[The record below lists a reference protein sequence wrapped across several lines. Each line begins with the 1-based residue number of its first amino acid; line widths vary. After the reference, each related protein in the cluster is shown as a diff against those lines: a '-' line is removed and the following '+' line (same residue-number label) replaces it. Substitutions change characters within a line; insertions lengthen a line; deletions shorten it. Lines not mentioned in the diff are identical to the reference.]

1 MVSRVIPVD
10 PFDLVVFGATG
21 DLANRKILPGLY
33 RRFFSGQIPEG
44 ARIIGAARTEMDTAA
59 FRAHARAAIDEH
71 VGAGKRDAAQ
81 IEAFLSIL
89 EYVPIDAMGEG
100 GWNELKALVRPHL
113 INAFYFSVAPALFGP
128 LAERLHAFGIAT
140 SQARIV
146 VEKPFGRDLASA
158 KVLNTTLAE
167 HFDETQIYRI
177 DHYLGKETVQNLMAV
192 RFANIL
198 FEPLWNAQFV
208 DHVQITVAET
218 VGVGGRGS
226 YYDKSGAMRDMVQN
240 HLMQLL
246 CLIAMEPPYHFDPDA
261 VRDEKLKVIRA
272 LQPVSAAD
280 IVRGQYLAHR
290 SDDGKGH
297 QPGYLEDAEN
307 PDSRTESYIALRVHV
322 ANWRWKGTPFY
333 LRTGKRL
340 RARTSEIAITFKEPP
355 HSIFD
360 EADETWRENVLVI
373 RLQPNEGM
381 NLKMMI
387 KEPGPGGMRLVQV
400 PLDMSF
406 AEALGE
412 DGADIP
418 DAYERLIMD
427 VIRGNQTLF
436 MRGDE
441 VEAAWAWT
449 DPIIEGW
456 TARGDRP
463 QGYDAGSS
471 GPEDA
476 LMLMH
481 RDGRRWREIRE

>member
-10 PFDLVVFGATG
+10 PFDLVIFGGTG
-21 DLANRKILPGLY
+21 DLAARKILPGLY
-33 RRFFSGQIPEG
+33 RRFYSGQIPEE
-44 ARIIGAARTEMDTAA
+44 ARIIGAARADLDRQG
-59 FRAHARAAIDEH
+59 FRDFVAKAIAEH
-71 VGAGKRDAAQ
+71 VGDAKKDAVQ
-81 IEAFLSIL
+81 IAAFLDKL
-89 EYVPIDAMGEG
+89 DYVPLDATGTQ
-100 GWNELKALVRPHL
+100 GWEELKSKMRADVVH
-113 INAFYFSVAPALFGP
+113 AYYFSVAPALFGAI
-128 LAERLHAFGIAT
+128 AERLHSWGIAT
-140 SQARIV
+140 PEARVV
-146 VEKPFGRDLASA
+146 VEKPFGRDLESA
-158 KVLNTTLAE
+158 KALNATLAK
-167 HFDETQIYRI
+167 HFSEQQIYRI

-198 FEPLWNAQFV
+198 FEPLWNSQYV

-240 HLMQLL
+240 HMMQLL

-272 LQPVSAAD
+272 LQPVAAAD
-280 IVRGQYLAHR
+280 IVRGQYLGAK
-290 SDDGKGH
+290 GKSKEM
-297 QPGYLEDAEN
+297 QSGYLEDAED
-307 PDSRTESYIALRVHV
+307 PESKTESYVALKVQI
-322 ANWRWKGTPFY
+322 ANWRWQGTPFY

-340 RARTSEIAITFKEPP
+340 RARTSEIAITFKQPP

-360 EADETWRENVLVI
+360 DAGGTWHENVLVI

-381 NLKMMI
+381 NLKVMI

-412 DGADIP
+412 EGTDIP

-449 DPIIEGW
+449 DPIIQGW
-456 TARGDRP
+456 EARGDRP
-463 QGYDAGSS
+463 QIYDTGSS

-481 RDGRRWREIRE
+481 RDGRRWRGIHE